1 MSHGMRAFMVEKAK
15 WKPLE
20 WLSKW
25 KQCSIPRER
34 GKKNK
39 AKPAQ
44 ILESEVLICTVLSF
58 KSPSWPL
65 EKVGRLGECAQAWR
79 MCMDFCKLNQVVTLV
94 ATAIPGVDSL
104 LEQIN
109 TSHTRYAVTSLKK
122 MLFPL
127 SLPQEPPETNCSW
140 L

>member
-1 MSHGMRAFMVEKAK
+1 MVEKAK

-25 KQCSIPRER
+25 KQCCIPKER

-44 ILESEVLICTVLSF
+44 ILQSEVLICTVLSF

-65 EKVGRLGECAQAWR
+65 EKVGRLVECAQAWR
-79 MCMDFCKLNQVVTLV
+79 MCT
-94 ATAIPGVDSL
+94 G
-104 LEQIN
+104 LEN
-109 TSHTRYAVTSLKK
+109 VHGFL
-122 MLFPL
+122 
-127 SLPQEPPETNCSW
+127 
-140 L
+140 